1 MLNQIPAEKPKYS
14 VTIQVKKDD
23 FVCFIEIEQGGKNK
37 YELDKE
43 TSLII
48 LDRVLFTATYYPMSY
63 GFIPRT
69 LSPDNDPLDV
79 FVMCSQPI
87 EKMSL
92 VRCYPIGVIKM
103 IDGNELDQKI
113 IAIPFGDP
121 QNNCYTDISE
131 LPKHIFDELIHFLT
145 VYKQLENKPVKI
157 ESISGRK
164 DAVLTVEE
172 CVKAFEDA
180 FENNN

>member
-1 MLNQIPAEKPKYS
+1 MNIWKEFNKDRIKN
-14 VTIQVKKDD
+14 DD
-23 FVCFIEIEQGGKNK
+23 FICFIEIEQGGKNK
-37 YELDKE
+37 YEIDKE

-48 LDRVLFTATYYPMSY
+48 LDRVLFTATYYPMNY

-69 LSPDNDPLDV
+69 LSPDHDPLDV

-103 IDGNELDQKI
+103 IDGNEMDQKI

-121 QNNCYTDISE
+121 QNNMFKDIAE

-145 VYKQLENKPVKI
+145 VYKQLENKPVEI
-157 ESISGRK
+157 VSISGK
-164 DAVLTVEE
+164 EE
-172 CVKAFEDA
+172 AIRTIDECRKAFDVE
-180 FENNN
+180 FGE

>member
-1 MLNQIPAEKPKYS
+1 MNIWKEFNRERIKS
-14 VTIQVKKDD
+14 DD

-48 LDRVLFTATYYPMSY
+48 LDRVLFTATYYPMNY

-87 EKMSL
+87 EKASI

-103 IDGNELDQKI
+103 IDGNEMDQKI

-121 QNNCYTDISE
+121 QNNTYTDISE

-145 VYKQLENKPVKI
+145 VYKQLENKPVRI
-157 ESISGRK
+157 ESISGRRE
-164 DAVLTVEE
+164 AVATVDE
-172 CVKAFEDA
+172 CIRAFEA
-180 FENNN
+180 EFENPNKK

>member
-1 MLNQIPAEKPKYS
+1 MNIWKEFNKER
-14 VTIQVKKDD
+14 IKKDD

-48 LDRVLFTATYYPMSY
+48 LDRVLFTATHYPMNY

-87 EKMSL
+87 EKASL

-103 IDGNELDQKI
+103 IDGNEMDQKI

-157 ESISGRK
+157 ESISGRRE
-164 DAVLTVEE
+164 AVATVEE
-172 CVKAFEDA
+172 CVKAFDEV
-180 FENNN
+180 FGNE

>member
-1 MLNQIPAEKPKYS
+1 MNIWKEFN
-14 VTIQVKKDD
+14 KDRIKNND

-37 YELDKE
+37 YEIDKE

-48 LDRVLFTATYYPMSY
+48 LDRVLFTATYYPMNY

-69 LSPDNDPLDV
+69 LSPDHDPLDV

-103 IDGNELDQKI
+103 IDGHEMDQKI

-121 QNNCYTDISE
+121 QNNMFTDISE

-145 VYKQLENKPVKI
+145 VYKQLENKPVEI
-157 ESISGRK
+157 VSISGK
-164 DAVLTVEE
+164 EEAVKTIDE
-172 CVKAFEDA
+172 CLEAFDKE
-180 FENNN
+180 FPEYK

>member
-1 MLNQIPAEKPKYS
+1 MDIWKEFNKERIKS
-14 VTIQVKKDD
+14 DD
-23 FVCFIEIEQGGKNK
+23 FVVFIEIEQGGKNK

-48 LDRVLFTATYYPMSY
+48 LDRVLFTATYYPMNY

-69 LSPDNDPLDV
+69 LSADGDPLDV

-92 VRCYPIGVIKM
+92 VRCYPIGAIKM
-103 IDGNELDQKI
+103 IDGDALDQKI

-121 QNNCYTDISE
+121 QNNKFTDISE
-131 LPKHIFDELIHFLT
+131 LPEHIFDELIHFLS
-145 VYKQLENKPVKI
+145 VYKQLENKEVTI
-157 ESISGRK
+157 ENISGR
-164 DAVLTVEE
+164 
-172 CVKAFEDA
+172 EDA
-180 FENNN
+180 ISTVNECIQEFDKVFRK

>member
-1 MLNQIPAEKPKYS
+1 MNIWKEFNKERIKS
-14 VTIQVKKDD
+14 DD

-48 LDRVLFTATYYPMSY
+48 LDRVLFTATHYPMNY

-87 EKMSL
+87 EKASI

-103 IDGNELDQKI
+103 IDGNEMDQKI

-121 QNNCYTDISE
+121 QNNNYTDISE

-145 VYKQLENKPVKI
+145 VYKQLENKRVEVLETGDSK
-157 ESISGRK
+157 EAEQ
-164 DAVLTVEE
+164 AVAQSLQMYRTYILGE
-172 CVKAFEDA
+172 K
-180 FENNN
+180 